1 MLHETAVM
9 KIFHQNPTKSSKSIK
24 KAKDYACPEG
34 TAFIEVKGR
43 IYLINVP
50 LDSGSN
56 IFLMNQDTALRRE
69 IPTGGR
75 APRLKITTFDGET
88 ASTGGTFYTH
98 PILLEVSANSP
109 QSMISCEIAHAEDRI

>member
-9 KIFHQNPTKSSKSIK
+9 KRFHQNPSKSSKSIK
-24 KAKDYACPEG
+24 KAKHYACPEG

-43 IYLINVP
+43 MYPINLP
-50 LDSGSN
+50 LDSGSK
-56 IFLMNQDTALRRE
+56 IFLMNQDTTPRLE

-75 APRLKITTFDGET
+75 VARLKITTFDGET

-98 PILLEVSANSP
+98 PILLEVDANGP
-109 QSMISCEIAHAEDRI
+109 QSMISCEIGHAEDMI